1 MISKRTGLFGL
12 IVAAAISGPAAVAE
26 EEGDAHGVGEAAWLE
41 HCTVC
46 HGRDGTGNGPFA
58 PMLKTPPADLT
69 RLAERNGG
77 DFPAAKV
84 RAVIDGRRIPIA
96 HGTAEMPIWG
106 KVWSDAGEREIG
118 VRARIIDVVAYLRTI
133 QK

>member
-1 MISKRTGLFGL
+1 MNSKRSGLFGL
-12 IVAAAISGPAAVAE
+12 AVAVAIGGPVAAE
-26 EEGDAHGVGEAAWLE
+26 EEGDAHGVGEAAWVE

-46 HGRDGTGNGPFA
+46 HGSDGTGNGPFA
-58 PMLKTPPADLT
+58 PMLTTPPADLT
-69 RLAERNGG
+69 GLAERNGG

-96 HGTAEMPIWG
+96 HGTPEMPIWG
-106 KVWSDAGEREIG
+106 KVWADAGEREIG